1 MVNLFVQPKL
11 WKVNADLISDIMEN
25 GYTKFAKK
33 GTALWYELLALS
45 RMTGEQIANELTDEE
60 REEYYKIMHGE

>member
-1 MVNLFVQPKL
+1 
-11 WKVNADLISDIMEN
+11 MEN